1 MKFISFILS
10 IFLIIS
16 THASELPEKDFSSP
30 RSSMN
35 YFLKVMKT
43 YKLGKKDNAK
53 LTADVFDL
61 SHLNED
67 LREIKAKEYAI
78 KLINILDKIEY
89 IDIKKI
95 PLKPKHDIWYF
106 KKQNLLID
114 NEYAEVEIALFKSEQ
129 NKWLFTK
136 DTLFSLNTYEL
147 YLKDKEIV
155 KNVVAD
161 SSFRQKIISYM
172 PTFLLKEN
180 LFLKNIQWLGLI
192 FIFLVSF
199 IVDRIFRHLIM
210 KKTLS
215 FFEHKHIKLQK
226 IKEFFDNENYS
237 RPFGLLANI
246 IVFRLLLPVLEIN
259 AKALNIILI
268 GTKVVM
274 AIIVVL
280 AITKVLDIIC
290 LFLLEKAKETENKF
304 DDILIPLI
312 NKTMRFFIY
321 AFAVIYI
328 GDALN
333 LNMKNILAGMGI
345 GGIAFALAAKDTLS
359 NLFGSFTVLMDR
371 PFSIGDWVVINDKIE
386 GTVEDVGLRS
396 TRIRTFYDSIITVP
410 NGNLTS
416 AYVDNNGK
424 RRYRRF
430 STKINVEY
438 NTPAEKI
445 ENFCEAIR
453 RLVLSY
459 PHMRKDYFHV
469 YFNGMS
475 SSSLDILVYV
485 FFIVPDWS
493 EELKEK
499 HNFLLDIKRIAEE
512 MKINFAFPTQTL
524 HLFNESNVEHESTK
538 IDFASTQGLVEKI
551 QKNRK
556 LMPTHRSD
564 EGHI

>member
-67 LREIKAKEYAI
+67 LRELKAKEYAV
-78 KLINILDKIEY
+78 KLINVLDKIEY

-114 NEYAEVEIALFKSEQ
+114 DEYVEVEIALFKSDQ
-129 NKWLFTK
+129 NNWLFTK

-312 NKTMRFFIY
+312 NKTMRF
-321 AFAVIYI
+321 
-328 GDALN
+328 
-333 LNMKNILAGMGI
+333 
-345 GGIAFALAAKDTLS
+345 
-359 NLFGSFTVLMDR
+359 
-371 PFSIGDWVVINDKIE
+371 
-386 GTVEDVGLRS
+386 
-396 TRIRTFYDSIITVP
+396 
-410 NGNLTS
+410 
-416 AYVDNNGK
+416 
-424 RRYRRF
+424 
-430 STKINVEY
+430 
-438 NTPAEKI
+438 
-445 ENFCEAIR
+445 
-453 RLVLSY
+453 
-459 PHMRKDYFHV
+459 
-469 YFNGMS
+469 
-475 SSSLDILVYV
+475 
-485 FFIVPDWS
+485 
-493 EELKEK
+493 
-499 HNFLLDIKRIAEE
+499 
-512 MKINFAFPTQTL
+512 
-524 HLFNESNVEHESTK
+524 
-538 IDFASTQGLVEKI
+538 
-551 QKNRK
+551 
-556 LMPTHRSD
+556 
-564 EGHI
+564 

>member
-67 LREIKAKEYAI
+67 LRELKAKEYAV
-78 KLINILDKIEY
+78 KLINVLDKIEY

-114 NEYAEVEIALFKSEQ
+114 DEYAEVEIALFKSEQ
-129 NKWLFTK
+129 NNWLFTK

-199 IVDRIFRHLIM
+199 IVDRVFRHLIM

-246 IVFRLLLPVLEIN
+246 IVFRLLLPILEIN

-524 HLFNESNVEHESTK
+524 HLFNESSVEHEVTQ
-538 IDFASTQGLVEKI
+538 IDFASTQGVVEKI
-551 QKNRK
+551 QQRRQ

-564 EGHI
+564 ERHI

>member
-67 LREIKAKEYAI
+67 LRELKAKEYAV
-78 KLINILDKIEY
+78 KLINVLDKIEY

-114 NEYAEVEIALFKSEQ
+114 DEYVEVEIALFKSDQ
-129 NKWLFTK
+129 NNWLFTK

-371 PFSIGDWVVINDKIE
+371 PFSIGDWVIINDKIE

-524 HLFNESNVEHESTK
+524 HLFNESSVEHEATQ
-538 IDFASTQGLVEKI
+538 IDFASTQGVVEKI
-551 QKNRK
+551 QKSRE